1 MDILLKAIT
10 PVREK
15 FTKISKNLPWIALL
29 VSFFVHLM
37 VMPVQFKIK
46 TVLDLEERE
55 APQPIRIKLQTSPS
69 SKPKQIVNT
78 EQTGKKIKPK
88 DAKYLGKTDQSFDR
102 QTVAKSNGTFKV
114 AGMGIKTGA
123 DNPTPAK
130 QAGLKKE
137 LKEAKKVAKKLTNK
151 TPVTMK
157 RTKITFEDLAKAQ
170 HHTFK
175 DLANPSRQV
184 ASKGLKNGARGKT
197 GLAKNNDFVEDLPLG
212 DMTNMNTIE
221 YKYYGFYH
229 RIRQKLEQYWGRNLR
244 EKAKTIYASGRR
256 IPASENKITS
266 LRITL
271 DERGTI
277 VDVHVKSTSGVK
289 ELDDAAI
296 EAFNEAGP
304 FPNPPKGMMVNGR
317 AQIEWGFVVKG

>member
-1 MDILLKAIT
+1 
-10 PVREK
+10 
-15 FTKISKNLPWIALL
+15 
-29 VSFFVHLM
+29 M
-37 VMPVQFKIK
+37 VMPVKFQIK

-55 APQPIRIKLQTSPS
+55 APEPLRIKLQTFPS
-69 SKPKQIVNT
+69 TKPKQIVNT
-78 EQTGKKIKPK
+78 EQTGKKIKSK
-88 DAKYLGKTDQSFDR
+88 DAKYLGKTDQTFDR
-102 QTVAKSNGTFKV
+102 ETVAKSNGSFKV
-114 AGMGIKTGA
+114 AGLGIKTGA
-123 DNPTPAK
+123 DTPRPA
-130 QAGLKKE
+130 QDAGLKK
-137 LKEAKKVAKKLTNK
+137 KMDEAKKVAKKIVNK
-151 TPVTMK
+151 KPVTMK

-170 HHTFK
+170 RHTMK
-175 DLANPSRQV
+175 ELANPSRHM
-184 ASKGLKNGARGKT
+184 ASKGLKNGVRGKT

-266 LRITL
+266 LTITL
-271 DERGTI
+271 DETGTI

>member
-1 MDILLKAIT
+1 MKAAS
-10 PVREK
+10 PSRDK
-15 FTKISKNLPWIALL
+15 FTKIYKNLPWIALL

-37 VMPVQFKIK
+37 VMPMKFQIR
-46 TVLDLEERE
+46 TVFDLEERQ
-55 APQPIRIKLQTSPS
+55 APEVLKIKLKSFPTN
-69 SKPKQIVNT
+69 KAKQIVNT

-88 DAKYLGKTDQSFDR
+88 DAKYLGKTDQTFDR
-102 QTVAKSNGTFKV
+102 QTVAKSNGSFKV
-114 AGMGIKTGA
+114 AGMGVKTGA
-123 DNPTPAK
+123 DVPRPAPK
-130 QAGLKKE
+130 TGIQKKIN
-137 LKEAKKVAKKLTNK
+137 KAKKVAKKKTRK

-157 RTKITFEDLAKAQ
+157 RTKITFEDLARAQ
-170 HHTFK
+170 QKTMK
-175 DLANPSRQV
+175 EMVNPSRQL

-244 EKAKTIYASGRR
+244 EKAKSIYASGRR

-271 DERGTI
+271 DSQGNI
-277 VDVHVKSTSGVK
+277 VDVLVKSTSGLK

-296 EAFNEAGP
+296 EAFNQAGP
-304 FPNPPKGMMVNGR
+304 FPNPPKGMMVNGQ

>member
-1 MDILLKAIT
+1 MKAAS

-15 FTKISKNLPWIALL
+15 FTKLTKNLPWIALL

-37 VMPVQFKIK
+37 VMPVKFQIR
-46 TVLDLEERE
+46 TVFDLEERK
-55 APQPIRIKLQTSPS
+55 APEVLKIKLRSFPTP
-69 SKPKQIVNT
+69 KAKQIVNT

-88 DAKYLGKTDQSFDR
+88 NAKYLGKTDQTFDR
-102 QTVAKSNGTFKV
+102 QTVAKSNGSFKV
-114 AGMGIKTGA
+114 AGLGVKTGA
-123 DNPTPAK
+123 DVPTPAK
-130 QAGLKKE
+130 QTGIQKKID
-137 LKEAKKVAKKLTNK
+137 EAKKVAKKKVRK

-157 RTKITFEDLAKAQ
+157 RTKITFEDLARAQ
-170 HHTFK
+170 QKTMK
-175 DLANPSRQV
+175 EMANPSRKL
-184 ASKGLKNGARGKT
+184 ASKGLRNGSRGKT

-271 DERGTI
+271 DEAGTI

-296 EAFNEAGP
+296 EAFNQAGP